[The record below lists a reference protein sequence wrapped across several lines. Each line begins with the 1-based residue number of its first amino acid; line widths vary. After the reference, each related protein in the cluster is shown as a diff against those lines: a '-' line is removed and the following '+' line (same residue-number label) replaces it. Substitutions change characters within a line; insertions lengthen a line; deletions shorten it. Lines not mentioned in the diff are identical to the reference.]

1 MDRDD
6 ALRLLHVVDFIYDW
20 GRDIYRSNV
29 LRCLE
34 NPGWGLRGVT
44 PSDSRI
50 DSLADSAEV
59 SLVPTVHTNRVEGGF
74 IMSYPK
80 QLLVHLIPGKKDPV
94 KESKRKLDILEGI
107 QKVPAIIWRWQIDAL
122 PYPSAA
128 RILTLKPHIQY
139 YFTNLHITD
148 ERIESLLD
156 DLYPPSDRTNGARTL
171 LQLFNEKTCIADWDI
186 ICRLENYWT
195 REPHSHCSDIHLLP
209 SKEKLFSRIFI
220 KTFFYTE
227 SWTIVKQ
234 LNCLTASASALEKM
248 RSISDSITPA
258 AVKEEYIWRVPHQDL
273 EHTLAKFRT
282 WNFWSVT
289 AAMLQ
294 LHWELDGPKSL
305 YPDEE
310 GYLPASWDGSIES
323 ESNPGD
329 GCHEL
334 KLWIKDTYEEETWR
348 PADFFASAG
357 LKIPDP
363 DTDSKFFRTSTLS
376 VAAPS
381 SVEDTPALFKLPKP
395 LESLLENGNILL
407 RNKSQPGPP
416 LGRYCLLLVD
426 RERCMQKNRLIGKGM
441 YWSRFGTKRDR
452 GKVEPRGWSESAA
465 ITLKIWESYVPY
477 TLELLALELEEGNCM
492 SPSILDSVGAHFLPS

>member
-1 MDRDD
+1 M
-6 ALRLLHVVDFIYDW
+6 
-20 GRDIYRSNV
+20 
-29 LRCLE
+29 
-34 NPGWGLRGVT
+34 
-44 PSDSRI
+44 
-50 DSLADSAEV
+50 
-59 SLVPTVHTNRVEGGF
+59 
-74 IMSYPK
+74 
-80 QLLVHLIPGKKDPV
+80 
-94 KESKRKLDILEGI
+94 
-107 QKVPAIIWRWQIDAL
+107 
-122 PYPSAA
+122 
-128 RILTLKPHIQY
+128 
-139 YFTNLHITD
+139 
-148 ERIESLLD
+148 
-156 DLYPPSDRTNGARTL
+156 
-171 LQLFNEKTCIADWDI
+171 
-186 ICRLENYWT
+186 
-195 REPHSHCSDIHLLP
+195 P
-209 SKEKLFSRIFI
+209 SKEKLFSRIFF